1 MRRRLDVIGAA
12 AAATCGLHC
21 LIVPPLLAVLPFT
34 SFHVVAD
41 PGVEWSLLTISVGL
55 GAISLVPAYL
65 RCHGCSDALVW
76 FVIGALLL
84 LGTHVVV
91 GEESAAKAWLLAG
104 GGACVFVSH
113 RLNAKLCCQCTSR

>member
-1 MRRRLDVIGAA
+1 MRRRLDAIGAA

-34 SFHVVAD
+34 SFHVMAD
-41 PGVEWSLLTISVGL
+41 PRVEWSLLAISVGL

-65 RCHGCSDALVW
+65 RCHGCYDALACF
-76 FVIGALLL
+76 FVGALLL

-91 GEESAAKAWLLAG
+91 AEDSAAKAWLLAG
-104 GGACVFVSH
+104 GGACVFSSH
-113 RLNAKLCCQCTSR
+113 RLNAKLCCQCTRR